1 MRGVSDAPPAAAPF
15 AAMPPAEAPPAA
27 APAAPAGAPRA
38 RGAAD
43 EALEPPYH
51 LVLLD
56 DDHHSYAYVIEMLGK
71 LFGYGRAKAFAL
83 ARIVDGTG
91 RAVVET
97 ADRERVTRDQR
108 RIHSYGPDPR
118 IPASKG
124 SMSAVV
130 ERADAP

>member
-1 MRGVSDAPPAAAPF
+1 MPPAVTSPAGAPAAAP
-15 AAMPPAEAPPAA
+15 
-27 APAAPAGAPRA
+27 
-38 RGAAD
+38 RGGEAAD

-56 DDHHSYAYVIEMLGK
+56 DDHHSYAYVIEMLGA

-97 ADRERVTRDQR
+97 ADRERVTRDR
-108 RIHSYGPDPR
+108 ERIHGYGPDPR
-118 IPASKG
+118 IATSKG

-130 ERADAP
+130 ERADGQ

>member
-1 MRGVSDAPPAAAPF
+1 
-15 AAMPPAEAPPAA
+15 MPPAEAPPAV
-27 APAAPAGAPRA
+27 APAEAPRA
-38 RGAAD
+38 DGATD

-71 LFGYGRAKAFAL
+71 LFGYGRGKAFAL

-97 ADRERVTRDQR
+97 AGRERVTRDQR
-108 RIHSYGPDPR
+108 RIHAYGPDPR

-130 ERADAP
+130 ERADGP